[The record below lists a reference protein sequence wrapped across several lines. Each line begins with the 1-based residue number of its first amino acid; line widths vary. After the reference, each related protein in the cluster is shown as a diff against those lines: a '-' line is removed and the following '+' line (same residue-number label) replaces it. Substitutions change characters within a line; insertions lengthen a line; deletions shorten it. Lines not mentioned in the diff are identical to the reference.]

1 MRPVLRA
8 SLVAAM
14 PRRLRSSLW
23 ILPALLSAA
32 CTSQAAE
39 SLPTLASPAAR
50 GQAVFQA
57 HCARCHAA
65 SGDGVVVGPS
75 LAGIATRG
83 AGRIEGLDAEAY
95 IRDSIRDPRR
105 YTVEGFPDNLMPV
118 DIADQVGAEHLDDLV
133 AYLLTLR

>member
-1 MRPVLRA
+1 MPSARRTAILLRA
-8 SLVAAM
+8 LAAIG
-14 PRRLRSSLW
+14 P
-23 ILPALLSAA
+23 LLLISAA

-39 SLPTLASPAAR
+39 RLPTLEPQAAR
-50 GQAVFQA
+50 GQAVFQM

-65 SGDGVVVGPS
+65 SGDGIVVGPS

-105 YTVEGFPDNLMPV
+105 YTVEGFPNNLMPA
-118 DIADQVGAEHLDDLV
+118 DIADQVGEAHLDDLV
-133 AYLLTLR
+133 SYLLTLR